1 MPTTAQAA
9 SPAILEKPS
18 WNPFRC
24 TGLDL
29 PVNLAVLVKV
39 LALVLLIT
47 NHVRILPDP
56 WLPFIPYLDR
66 IPPQLFQVTLQTVF
80 MVCAL
85 LIVFNRSTRRAAL
98 VLGATILLGVVS
110 SKAYYGN
117 NKTFCGLMLFLAGL
131 YKPGGPPFLRWQL
144 ALTYFGAGLNKAL
157 DGDWHT
163 GVFFE
168 NWAVNRLHH
177 TGYIALDSLLPP
189 MVLARFMCWTTIVTE
204 LATVPCLLIPRLY
217 YWALLANIF
226 FQSSLLLFT
235 GTTFTLFFYSMTAA
249 SLAFVTWPEAPIA
262 VLYNPESNFARRAK
276 AFLQPWD
283 LDNRF
288 QWTPSASGLTIQSY
302 SGFRA
307 LRMLVLLNPVT
318 YFVIAGLI
326 AASDNFP
333 GDAALFRR
341 IVVAAALILLMPPL
355 AWVLDKVSTTKASTE
370 PGQQISLL

>member
-1 MPTTAQAA
+1 MSTPAQAV
-9 SPAILEKPS
+9 SPVISSQRS

-39 LALVLLIT
+39 LALVLLLT

-56 WLPFIPYLDR
+56 WLPFIPLLDR
-66 IPPQLFQVTLQTVF
+66 IPPQFFQLTLQTVF
-80 MVCAL
+80 VVSAL
-85 LIVFNRSTRRAAL
+85 LIVFNRSTRVAAL
-98 VLGATILLGVVS
+98 VLGTTLLLAVVS

-131 YKPGGPPFLRWQL
+131 YKPGGLPFLRWQL

-177 TGYIALDSLLPP
+177 TAYIALDSLLPP
-189 MVLARFMCWTTIVTE
+189 LFLARFMCWTTIVTE
-204 LATVPCLLIPRLY
+204 LATVPCLLIPSLY

-249 SLAFVTWPEAPIA
+249 SLAFVTWPDAPVT
-262 VLYNPESNFARRAK
+262 VLYNAQSAFGKRARSL
-276 AFLQPWD
+276 LQPWD
-283 LDNRF
+283 LDRRF
-288 QWTPSASGLTIQSY
+288 RWTQSPLRLQLQTGYGTY

-307 LRMLVLLNPVT
+307 VRMLILFNPVT
-318 YFVIAGLI
+318 WFVIAGLI
-326 AASDNFP
+326 AVSDNLP
-333 GDAALFRR
+333 GDTALFRR
-341 IVVAAALILLMPPL
+341 IVVATSLILLMPPL
-355 AWVLDKVSTTKASTE
+355 AWILDRA
-370 PGQQISLL
+370 GAGARNNAQ